1 MMDFQQFQMYKTFKL
16 VVFQTLNLPKIQI
29 SNACKTLDY
38 VEPQETLPPTEYKCG
53 QCDFVGKTNGVLLNH
68 VKSHRQCDM
77 CGKKFVGNMSS
88 RDYARHIR
96 THLSPVFTF
105 KCEKC
110 DKTFDRK
117 SKFDRHCQSIK
128 CIRNHNPM

>member
-1 MMDFQQFQMYKTFKL
+1 MHKT
-16 VVFQTLNLPKIQI
+16 
-29 SNACKTLDY
+29 SNY
-38 VEPQETLPPTEYKCG
+38 VEPQETLLPTEYKCS

-128 CIRNHNPM
+128 CIRKSNQ